1 MKDFP
6 YTNVSLLLLILKVS
20 LAFNKIVFFFFFFF
34 GGGVGEQSKLKV
46 FESLSQYDWD
56 NVSVFVHW
64 NNMQILNPKTL
75 KQSASNWESDYLKN
89 KIKEII

>member
-1 MKDFP
+1 L
-6 YTNVSLLLLILKVS
+6 N
-20 LAFNKIVFFFFFFF
+20 
-34 GGGVGEQSKLKV
+34 QLKV

-64 NNMQILNPKTL
+64 NNIQILNPKEKKKL

-89 KIKEII
+89 KILEII